1 MRVYKEKQFLIFE
14 FDNGKSVKYDFAT
27 KTAIGIKG
35 NPVKNLNSQLSFLTL
50 NELIECCDD
59 PNYADFLKFIRNTE
73 KYNITNIGT
82 LLKKV
87 PYYARYE
94 QIFSA
99 GYHKY
104 INSHDLRCLKCGIN
118 NIPKGLIKL
127 CKTQEIQLTNKLIES
142 YISNP
147 NKYHVALNE
156 NFENLTKTNLLNLL
170 EYKTSR
176 KVYYGARAW
185 EYSYEYFNAI
195 DILITDYGYNL
206 KSLLHYIDDLYTFE
220 AMESPKDTLRELTD
234 YIVMMEEIS
243 PRFEKYPKHFLTTHK
258 IACRNYNRLKQQ
270 FKENDFASRI
280 NKDYEYVYK
289 DYKFIYPSC
298 IQDIKDEAVAQSN
311 CVASYIDR
319 VIQGQC
325 HIMFLRKLNDPK
337 NSLVTLE
344 IRDNRIVQAKRRFNY
359 SVTAAEQ
366 EAIDAWNKKYNMEVA
381 A

>member
-1 MRVYKEKQFLIFE
+1 MKIYKDKQFLIFQ
-14 FDNGKSVKYDFAT
+14 FDGGKSVKYDFAT

-35 NPVKNLNSQLSFLTL
+35 NPVKNLNNQLSFLTL
-50 NELIECCDD
+50 NELIECCED

-87 PYYARYE
+87 PQYAKYE

-99 GYHKY
+99 GYHKIIHHY
-104 INSHDLRCLKCGIN
+104 DLGKFKYKIND
-118 NIPKGLIKL
+118 IPKGLIKL
-127 CKTQEIQLTNKLIES
+127 CKTHDIELTNQLIDS

-147 NKYHVALNE
+147 NKYYVALNE
-156 NFENLTKTNLLNLL
+156 DFDNLTKNNILNLL
-170 EYKTSR
+170 EYKASR
-176 KVYYGARAW
+176 KVYYGTRTW
-185 EYSYEYFNAI
+185 EYNYEYFNVI
-195 DILITDYGYNL
+195 DILITDYDYNL

-220 AMESPKDTLRELTD
+220 AMESPRDTLRELVD
-234 YIVMMEEIS
+234 YICMMGEIS

-258 IACRNYNRLKQQ
+258 IASRNYNRLKLQ
-270 FKENDFASRI
+270 FKETDFASRI
-280 NKDYEYVYK
+280 NKDYEYTYK
-289 DYKFIYPSC
+289 DYKFIYPAC

-319 VIQGQC
+319 VIKGDC
-325 HIMFLRKLNDPK
+325 HIMFLRKSHEPK

-344 IRDNRIVQAKRRFNY
+344 IRNNRIVQAKRRFNY
-359 SVTAAEQ
+359 SVTADEQ
-366 EAIDAWNKKYNMEVA
+366 EAIDAWNKKYNTEVA